1 MKDKMINKAHVEGY
15 VYSHK
20 LEKKVAGPNAKTPGV
35 EFIKGTLNIATKE
48 DLSNI
53 VTINFTYETKVRNNG
68 NENGN
73 FAILDKIISGTY
85 KNVMADGIELA
96 QKVRIDTAIGVNDFY
111 DREDKLVSAQRL
123 DGGFIHEVDF
133 LADEDKRATFECDFL
148 IGKVVRKEADEEKQL
163 PEKVDLKGFVFNFR
177 KEVLPVTFSVFNSVA
192 MDYFESLEPTDKSPV
207 FTRVKGKLDCIQTK
221 TTKID
226 EGAFGDTVT
235 EYTNTRKNYTI
246 VWAEKEPKE
255 WDSEETILAND
266 FVKLLQE
273 REVKLAG
280 IKKEHDEYKKGA
292 TAAPTPAPA
301 AAAPSQ
307 FFNF

>member
-20 LEKKVAGPNAKTPGV
+20 LEKKITGPNAKTPGI
-35 EFIKGTLNIATKE
+35 EFIKGILNIATKE

-53 VTINFTYETKVRNNG
+53 VSINFTYETAVRSNG

-73 FAILDKIISGTY
+73 FAILDKIISGVY
-85 KNVMADGIELA
+85 KNVMADGIEAA

-111 DREDKLVSAQRL
+111 DKEDKLVSSQRL
-123 DGGFIHEVDF
+123 DGGFIHETDF
-133 LADEDKRATFECDFL
+133 LADEDKRSTFECDFV
-148 IGKVVRKEADEEKQL
+148 IGRVIRKEADEEKQL
-163 PEKVDLKGFVFNFR
+163 PEKVEAKGYVFNFR
-177 KEVLPVTFSVFNSVA
+177 KELLPVTFSIFNPAA
-192 MDYFESLEPTDKSPV
+192 MDYFESLEPTEKTPV
-207 FTRVKGKLDCIQTK
+207 FTRIKGVLDCIQTK

-246 VWAEKEPKE
+246 TWAEKEPKE
-255 WDSEETILAND
+255 WDSEETILAAD

-280 IKKEHDEYKKGA
+280 IKKNHDEYKKGA
-292 TAAPTPAPA
+292 TPAPTPVAAAPT
-301 AAAPSQ
+301 Q

>member
-20 LEKKVAGPNAKTPGV
+20 LEKKITGPNAKTPGI

-53 VTINFTYETKVRNNG
+53 VSINFTYETAVRNNG

-111 DREDKLVSAQRL
+111 GRDDKLVSAQRL

-133 LADEDKRATFECDFL
+133 LADEDKRSTFECDFV
-148 IGKVVRKEADEEKQL
+148 IGKAIRKEADEEKQL
-163 PEKVDLKGFVFNFR
+163 PEKVEIKGYVFNFR
-177 KEVLPVTFSVFNSVA
+177 KELLPVTFSVFNPTA
-192 MDYFESLEPTDKSPV
+192 MDYFESLEPTEKTPV
-207 FTRVKGKLDCIQTK
+207 FTRIKGILDCTQTK
-221 TTKID
+221 TTKIE
-226 EGAFGDTVT
+226 EGAFGDTVI
-235 EYTNTRKNYTI
+235 EYPDTRKNYT
-246 VWAEKEPKE
+246 VTWAEKEPKA
-255 WDSEETILAND
+255 WDSEETILAGD

-273 REVKLAG
+273 REIKLAG
-280 IKKEHDEYKKGA
+280 IKKDHDEYKKGA
-292 TAAPTPAPA
+292 TPAPTPTA
-301 AAAPSQ
+301 ATPTQ

>member
-20 LEKKVAGPNAKTPGV
+20 LEKKITGPNAKTPGI

-53 VTINFTYETKVRNNG
+53 VSINFTYETAVRNNG

-73 FAILDKIISGTY
+73 FAILDKIISGVY
-85 KNVMADGIELA
+85 KNVMADGIEAA

-111 DREDKLVSAQRL
+111 DKEDKLVSSQS
-123 DGGFIHEVDF
+123 DF
-133 LADEDKRATFECDFL
+133 V
-148 IGKVVRKEADEEKQL
+148 IGKVIRKEADEEKQL
-163 PEKVDLKGFVFNFR
+163 PEKVEAKGYVFNFR
-177 KEVLPVTFSVFNSVA
+177 KELLPVTFSIFNPAA
-192 MDYFESLEPTDKSPV
+192 MDYFESLEPTEKTPV
-207 FTRVKGKLDCIQTK
+207 FTRIKGVLDCIQTK

-235 EYTNTRKNYTI
+235 EYTNTRKNYT
-246 VWAEKEPKE
+246 VTWAEKEPKE
-255 WDSEETILAND
+255 WDSEETILAGD

-280 IKKEHDEYKKGA
+280 IKKNHDEYKKGA
-292 TAAPTPAPA
+292 TPAPTPVAAAPT
-301 AAAPSQ
+301 Q